1 MLYLVILNGLIDS
14 FNPCAIGVL
23 ISYLAL
29 ILSFKVA
36 RRHFI
41 NFGLF
46 YILATYATYLLI
58 GLGILRVVHLFG
70 VHNFFGWIATVVIL
84 VLGLFNIKDFFWPYW
99 KIPLLTSFFGRCHLP
114 RWKPKFTVIGALV
127 LGFLIGICEFPCS
140 GGIYLAT
147 VSLLSVKETFLKGVS
162 YLLVYNLMFVLPLV
176 IIFISAGNRF
186 IFQKLQGLQSKTFS
200 WTKLIMGAS
209 MVASGVLLLIWL
221 IMSIK

>member
-1 MLYLVILNGLIDS
+1 MIYLVIINGLIDS

-29 ILSFKVA
+29 ILSFKLE

-70 VHNFFGWIATVVIL
+70 IHNFFGWLAAIVIL
-84 VLGLFNIKDFFWPYW
+84 ILGLFNIKEFFWPYV
-99 KIPLLTSFFGRCHLP
+99 KIPLLTSFLSRCHLP
-114 RWKPKFTVIGALV
+114 KWKPEVTIAGAIV
-127 LGFLIGICEFPCS
+127 LGFLIGLCEFPCS

-147 VSLLSVKETFLKGVS
+147 VSLLGARETFLQGVV
-162 YLLVYNLMFVLPLV
+162 YLLIYNLMFVLPLV
-176 IIFISAGNRF
+176 AIFFSAGNRWM
-186 IFQKLQGLQSKTFS
+186 FQQLQHLHGKTFS
-200 WTKLIMGAS
+200 ATKLIMGFS
-209 MVASGVLLLIWL
+209 MLFSGALLLFWL
-221 IMSIK
+221 IQSIR

>member
-14 FNPCAIGVL
+14 INPCAIGVL

-41 NFGLF
+41 SFGLF
-46 YILATYATYLLI
+46 YILATYATYFLI
-58 GLGILRVVHLFG
+58 GLGILRVIHLFG
-70 VHNFFGWIATVVIL
+70 VHNFFGWLAALIIL
-84 VLGLFNIKDFFWPYW
+84 LLGIFNIKDFFWPYW
-99 KIPLLTSFFGRCHLP
+99 KIPFLSSFLSRCRLP
-114 RWKPKFTVIGALV
+114 RWKPEFTVIGALV
-127 LGFLIGICEFPCS
+127 LGFLIAICEFPCS

-147 VSLLSVKETFLKGVS
+147 VSLLSVKATFLKGVG
-162 YLLVYNLMFVLPLV
+162 YLFIYNLMFILPLV
-176 IIFISAGNRF
+176 VIFIFAGNRF
-186 IFQKLQGLQSKTFS
+186 IFQKFQNLHSKTFL
-200 WTKLIMGAS
+200 WTKLIMGTL